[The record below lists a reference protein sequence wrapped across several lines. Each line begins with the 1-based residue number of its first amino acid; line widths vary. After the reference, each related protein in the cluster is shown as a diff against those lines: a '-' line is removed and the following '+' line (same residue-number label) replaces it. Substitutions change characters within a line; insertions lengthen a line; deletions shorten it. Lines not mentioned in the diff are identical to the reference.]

1 MTTVDCL
8 LGPRQ
13 LVRQKVNIHYER
25 DHHSMKGYLLLNY
38 KVGLKLSP
46 NYTGVPCSIIVTVST
61 FYYIPLNS
69 QSLIF
74 FASTIDNFHV
84 KLAFDR
90 QFNTSLCENV
100 LVCVQISENFTLALI
115 EGRKLWEDIVLETAF
130 LFSYSCVFRRL

>member
-1 MTTVDCL
+1 
-8 LGPRQ
+8 
-13 LVRQKVNIHYER
+13 
-25 DHHSMKGYLLLNY
+25 MKGYLFLNH
-38 KVGLKLSP
+38 KVGLKLP
-46 NYTGVPCSIIVTVST
+46 QKWETLL
-61 FYYIPLNS
+61 YYCDSLYVLLPLNS

-115 EGRKLWEDIVLETAF
+115 EGRKQWEEIVFEIAF
-130 LFSYSCVFRRL
+130 LFSYSCVCRRYYSSFYKVHSTIRFISY